1 MQTAAVSLFESSSA
15 QLRSNED
22 FEGPECSN
30 YYYSSGHSI
39 SLVATLLN
47 QQSAQLNQVKE
58 HYIRSDIFIC
68 MYVYVYVYVYVY
80 I

>member
-47 QQSAQLNQVKE
+47 QQSAQLNKVKE
-58 HYIRSDIFIC
+58 HYTRSIC
-68 MYVYVYVYVYVY
+68 GQQLFRS
-80 I
+80 